1 MAKVQAKV
9 LGCVLQDSETMMCT
23 ILNHAPFFPSKQ
35 AHSHWSYSLC
45 LGPPLTGVPML
56 DFLVLEAVQD
66 PARNAKYKLDVET
79 CAHIVQSL
87 WLRVLPS

>member
-1 MAKVQAKV
+1 
-9 LGCVLQDSETMMCT
+9 MCT
-23 ILNHAPFFPSKQ
+23 ILNHAPIFPGEQ
-35 AHSHWSYSLC
+35 PHPHWSYSLC

-56 DFLVLEAVQD
+56 DLLVLEAVQD
-66 PARNAKYKLDVET
+66 TTRNARYKLDVET